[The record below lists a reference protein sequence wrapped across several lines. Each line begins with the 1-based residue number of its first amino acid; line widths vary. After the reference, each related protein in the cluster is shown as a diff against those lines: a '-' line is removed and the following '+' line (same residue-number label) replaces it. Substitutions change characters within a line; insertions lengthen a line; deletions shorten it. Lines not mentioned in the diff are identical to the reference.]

1 MKDALAETTAETTA
15 ETAAGAPAGADAGGP
30 AIEARAGENV
40 GTICLRGP
48 CALCGRDFVVQNG
61 QIRLAASDRAG
72 NRLGPVCFRC
82 AAADGNTLRERQ
94 LSEAGRLRRKASRLE
109 RLVEGGIGVHA
120 AARETASAARA
131 GPKTGL

>member
-1 MKDALAETTAETTA
+1 MKDALAETTD
-15 ETAAGAPAGADAGGP
+15 GAPAGADAGGP
-30 AIEARAGENV
+30 AIEVRAGENV

-48 CALCGRDFVVQNG
+48 CVLCGRDFVVQNG
-61 QIRLAASDRAG
+61 QTRLAASDRAG

-82 AAADGNTLRERQ
+82 GAADGNTLRERL
-94 LSEAGRLRRKASRLE
+94 LSEARRLRRKASRLE

-120 AARETASAARA
+120 AAREAASAART